1 MVIKDLI
8 KKIKSFTS
16 SRWLES
22 TEPFIIEAV
31 TYIDKNKLDIDS
43 LDGQNSLKKYL
54 YENDR
59 AFIWD
64 NMISRDQDAKDIM
77 KEAITLNKWIALRDQ
92 ISQGFK
98 LEEVEIQGKKQK
110 RIRDKKTGR
119 FVSPKKK
126 GVFKELRS

>member
-16 SRWLES
+16 SRWFES

-98 LEEVEIQGKKQK
+98 LEEVEVQGKKQK

>member
-16 SRWLES
+16 SRWFES
-22 TEPFIIEAV
+22 TAPFIIEAV

-64 NMISRDQDAKDIM
+64 NMISRDQDAKDII
-77 KEAITLNKWIALRDQ
+77 KLDSNILLGSVFYFTTILLRN
-92 ISQGFK
+92 
-98 LEEVEIQGKKQK
+98 
-110 RIRDKKTGR
+110 
-119 FVSPKKK
+119 
-126 GVFKELRS
+126 